1 MRKSFLIALPALLL
15 AAPAS
20 SSAQIAFPAFPG
32 CERPA
37 TLTVPFVFV
46 SVNGQCADL
55 SPLITRVP
63 GSALWNLTTHLSLAG
78 SEIDLHAA
86 FKPDP
91 FITFGGTTTNPVDAA
106 VTYAFLFGTPIVP
119 DFYTSATS
127 SLGLSV
133 TTPMGTTTVANSAVY
148 PTYLSGYG
156 TVGATLTNLGVD
168 LGTTPCVASGTGV
181 TTTCD
186 QGMASSSFAP
196 TFYDN
201 LEALVTYTQDRT
213 ASTVAFTGAVTLEQ
227 ATVVTPEPATL
238 LLVGIG
244 LIAFGATTTR
254 SRRKLT

>member
-1 MRKSFLIALPALLL
+1 MRKSLLFALPALLL

-20 SSAQIAFPAFPG
+20 SSAQTAFPG

-37 TLTVPFVFV
+37 TLTVPFAFV
-46 SVNGQCADL
+46 AVNGQCTDL
-55 SPLITRVP
+55 SAFITRAEGAAV
-63 GSALWNLTTHLSLAG
+63 WNLDTHLTLAG
-78 SEIDLHAA
+78 SEIDLHAI
-86 FKPDP
+86 FDPDP
-91 FITFGGTTTNPVDAA
+91 FITFGGTTLNPVDAA

-156 TVGATLTNLGVD
+156 TVGLALTNLGVD

-181 TTTCD
+181 TTTCN
-186 QGMASSSFAP
+186 QGMASNSFAP
-196 TFYDN
+196 GFYDN

-213 ASTVAFTGAVTLEQ
+213 ASSVAFTGAVTLDQ

-244 LIAFGATTTR
+244 LLAIGVTA
-254 SRRKLT
+254 RRKSKLV

>member
-1 MRKSFLIALPALLL
+1 MRKSFLLAIPALLL

-20 SSAQIAFPAFPG
+20 SSAQIALPG

-37 TLTVPFVFV
+37 TLTAPFAFV
-46 SVNGQCADL
+46 SVNGQCTDL
-55 SPLITRVP
+55 SALITRAEGGAV
-63 GSALWNLTTHLSLAG
+63 WNLDTHLTLAG
-78 SEIDLHAA
+78 SEIDLHAI
-86 FKPDP
+86 FDPDP
-91 FITFGGTTTNPVDAA
+91 FITFGGTTLNPVDAA

-156 TVGATLTNLGVD
+156 TVGLAATNLGVD
-168 LGTTPCVASGTGV
+168 LGTTPCVATGTGV
-181 TTTCD
+181 TTTCN

-213 ASTVAFTGAVTLEQ
+213 ASSVAFTGAVTLNQ
-227 ATVVTPEPATL
+227 ATVVIPEPATL

-244 LIAFGATTTR
+244 LIGIGATAR
-254 SRRKLT
+254 HRRKLV

>member
-1 MRKSFLIALPALLL
+1 MRKSLFLALPALLL

-20 SSAQIAFPAFPG
+20 SSAQVAFPG

-37 TLTVPFVFV
+37 TLTAPFAFV
-46 SVNGQCADL
+46 SVNGLCADL
-55 SPLITRVP
+55 SSLITRVP
-63 GSALWNLTTHLSLAG
+63 GGDLWNLTTHLSLAG
-78 SEIDLHAA
+78 AEIDLHAV
-86 FKPDP
+86 FNPDP

-119 DFYTSATS
+119 DFYSSATS

-133 TTPMGTTTVANSAVY
+133 TTPTGTTTVANSAVH
-148 PTYLSGYG
+148 PTYVSGYG
-156 TVGATLTNLGVD
+156 TVGAALTNLGVD
-168 LGTTPCVASGTGV
+168 LGTPPCMASGTGV

-196 TFYDN
+196 AFYDN

-213 ASTVAFTGAVTLEQ
+213 ASTVAFTGAVTLDQ
-227 ATVVTPEPATL
+227 ATVVTPEPTTL

-244 LIAFGATTTR
+244 LMVLGATPR
-254 SRRKLT
+254 GRRKLM

>member
-1 MRKSFLIALPALLL
+1 MRKSLFLALPALLL

-20 SSAQIAFPAFPG
+20 SSAQIALPG

-37 TLTVPFVFV
+37 TLTAPFAFV
-46 SVNGQCADL
+46 AVNGQCTDL
-55 SPLITRVP
+55 SALFTRVE
-63 GSALWNLTTHLSLAG
+63 GAAVWNLDTHLTLAG
-78 SEIDLHAA
+78 SEIDLHAI
-86 FKPDP
+86 FDPDP
-91 FITFGGTTTNPVDAA
+91 SITFGGTTLNPVDAA
-106 VTYAFLFGTPIVP
+106 VTYAFLFGTPVVP

-133 TTPMGTTTVANSAVY
+133 TTSMGTTTVANSAVY

-156 TVGATLTNLGVD
+156 TVGATATNLGVD
-168 LGTTPCVASGTGV
+168 LGTTPCVATGTGV
-181 TTTCD
+181 TTSCN

-213 ASTVAFTGAVTLEQ
+213 ASSVAFTGAVTLDQ
-227 ATVVTPEPATL
+227 AATVVTPEPATL

-244 LIAFGATTTR
+244 LLAIGATTR
-254 SRRKLT
+254 VGRKLV

>member
-1 MRKSFLIALPALLL
+1 MRKSFLLAIPALLL

-20 SSAQIAFPAFPG
+20 SSAQIALPG

-37 TLTVPFVFV
+37 TLTAPFAFV
-46 SVNGQCADL
+46 SVNGQCTDL
-55 SPLITRVP
+55 SALITRAEGAAV
-63 GSALWNLTTHLSLAG
+63 WNLDTHLTLAG
-78 SEIDLHAA
+78 SEIDLHAI
-86 FKPDP
+86 FDPDP
-91 FITFGGTTTNPVDAA
+91 FITFGGTTLNPVDAA

-127 SLGLSV
+127 SLGFSV
-133 TTPMGTTTVANSAVY
+133 TTPMGTTTVANSAIY

-156 TVGATLTNLGVD
+156 TVGLAATNLGVD
-168 LGTTPCVASGTGV
+168 LGTTPCVATGTGV
-181 TTTCD
+181 TTTCN

-213 ASTVAFTGAVTLEQ
+213 ASSVAFTGAVTLNQ
-227 ATVVTPEPATL
+227 ATVVIPEPATL

-244 LIAFGATTTR
+244 LIGIGATAR
-254 SRRKLT
+254 HRRKLV